1 MLLGLAGQGYTFG
14 QIDKSRRMGLW
25 TKAHMP
31 GLIFLWNKDRTTCS
45 PPFFFKKINADG
57 MLFPNPHSDH
67 LGITGKSGWG
77 VLGFK
82 ILFLTYFDIK
92 YCRNLN

>member
-1 MLLGLAGQGYTFG
+1 
-14 QIDKSRRMGLW
+14 
-25 TKAHMP
+25 
-31 GLIFLWNKDRTTCS
+31 
-45 PPFFFKKINADG
+45 
-57 MLFPNPHSDH
+57 LFPNPHSDH